1 MHDKI
6 YKNALYKEEKRG
18 KKSLSKD
25 IIFFL
30 ATLVI
35 NVMLRERERKKLVK

>member
-18 KKSLSKD
+18 EKSLSKD
-25 IIFFL
+25 IIFFI

-35 NVMLRERERKKLVK
+35 NVMLRETERERS